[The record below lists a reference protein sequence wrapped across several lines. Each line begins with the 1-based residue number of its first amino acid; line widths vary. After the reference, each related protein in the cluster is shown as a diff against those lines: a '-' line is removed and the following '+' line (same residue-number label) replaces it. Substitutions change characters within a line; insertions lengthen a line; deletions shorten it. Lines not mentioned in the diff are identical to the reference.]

1 MYNTSMT
8 DGLDSN
14 TVDSNSLRESPA
26 GTQNYGLPI
35 PAIGMDQATLPSET
49 EIGRVALTV
58 ADLPPTV
65 DFYRDVVGLQIL
77 DSDDD
82 RTILGAG
89 GQELLILNRRPD
101 APARGS
107 AGTGLYHVA
116 FRVPSRAALGDALKR
131 IESEWTLSGASDHGV
146 SEALYLSDPA
156 GNGVEIYRDFPRASW
171 QETPSG
177 HVEMVTEPL
186 DTQSVAAAAT
196 GEQSMPARSD
206 IGHVHLEVSSVETA
220 RSFYANALGLR
231 VRAAYDGAVFLAA
244 GDYHHHIGANIWQGR
259 SRPHAGQGLAWFEIR
274 FPDEATLAATR
285 KRLRQSGYAVSE
297 TNTGL
302 TVRDGDDIELRLRA

>member
-1 MYNTSMT
+1 
-8 DGLDSN
+8 
-14 TVDSNSLRESPA
+14 
-26 GTQNYGLPI
+26 
-35 PAIGMDQATLPSET
+35 MDQATLPSET

-65 DFYRDVVGLQIL
+65 DFYRDVVGLHVL
-77 DSDDD
+77 HSDDD
-82 RTILGAG
+82 WTILGAG
-89 GQELLILNRRPD
+89 GQELLILNHRPD

-116 FRVPSRAALGDALKR
+116 FRVPSQAALGDAFQR
-131 IESEWTLSGASDHGV
+131 INSEWTLDGASDHGV
-146 SEALYLSDPA
+146 SEALYLSDPD

-171 QETPSG
+171 SEAPSG

-206 IGHVHLEVSSVETA
+206 IGHAHLEVSSVETA

-231 VRAAYDGAVFLAA
+231 VRATYDGAVFLAA
-244 GDYHHHIGANIWQGR
+244 GDYHHHIGANVWQQR
-259 SRPHAGQGLAWFEIR
+259 SRPHTGQGLAWFEIR
-274 FPDEATLAATR
+274 LPDEATLEAAE
-285 KRLRQSGYAVSE
+285 KRLRQSDYAVAE
-297 TNTGL
+297 TDAGL
-302 TVRDGDDIELRLRA
+302 TVHDGDDIELRLRT